1 MATITRAV
9 VSSRDH
15 VGTDQSEQADASA
28 HCGIP
33 IAAIT
38 TSPGCLG
45 RRLIENPDVG
55 LMGIG
60 CRVSAH
66 LRHVKRPEC
75 GVAFVDQT
83 PCKIAVSAIA
93 GAVISR
99 VDQEER
105 PGIRRRPPRNWRVA
119 PKQIFSIEVKA
130 VRYIP
135 KIHGNCPTEI
145 ASPLLDERL
154 STSTK
159 KVAKRSSK
167 KAKRLI
173 QLSLD
178 HARRLRGEASE
189 VGLATTLH
197 RWKELGNES
206 TRHHTRRAR

>member
-1 MATITRAV
+1 MAIATITRAV

-60 CRVSAH
+60 CRVSAR

-83 PCKIAVSAIA
+83 PCKITVAAIA

-145 ASPLLDERL
+145 ASPRLDERL
-154 STSTK
+154 PTSRKNVT
-159 KVAKRSSK
+159 S
-167 KAKRLI
+167 
-173 QLSLD
+173 
-178 HARRLRGEASE
+178 ASE
-189 VGLATTLH
+189 KPSRQFGLEHSVRDMISVTPVRVWTA
-197 RWKELGNES
+197 
-206 TRHHTRRAR
+206 A